1 MNRVLTL
8 YKPVGA
14 TPLDVLYELQE
25 RNPGYKD
32 VRLAYA
38 GRLDPMAEGLLLVL
52 VGDEC
57 KRRDHYQK
65 LDKIYEFEVL
75 FGVSTDTYDILGKIT
90 STKHQIPN
98 NLILQI
104 KKIIPEFIGEHDQ
117 PYPPYSAARV
127 NGKPLYWWARQ
138 GRIDECNIPS
148 KRVNI
153 YDLKFKGYEEKTT
166 KELETFV
173 VSRINKVKGDFR
185 QNEIKKDWD
194 TFFKK
199 YMDQSFVTASF
210 TIHCSSG
217 TYVRSLA
224 HEMGLELGVRGIALQ
239 IKRKKIGTFFK
250 EDNQEV

>member
-104 KKIIPEFIGEHDQ
+104 KK
-117 PYPPYSAARV
+117 
-127 NGKPLYWWARQ
+127 
-138 GRIDECNIPS
+138 
-148 KRVNI
+148 
-153 YDLKFKGYEEKTT
+153 
-166 KELETFV
+166 
-173 VSRINKVKGDFR
+173 
-185 QNEIKKDWD
+185 
-194 TFFKK
+194 
-199 YMDQSFVTASF
+199 
-210 TIHCSSG
+210 
-217 TYVRSLA
+217 
-224 HEMGLELGVRGIALQ
+224 
-239 IKRKKIGTFFK
+239 
-250 EDNQEV
+250 